1 MTTREQ
7 QIAELQR
14 IARTTAEKARIAGL
28 QRIARET
35 KRAVEALTRHD
46 PRSVHH
52 KTATPAHI
60 HRRAG
65 TMRNK
70 LFRLATSTIVAGVM
84 ASIVLNAMPQAAM
97 AAAPPAPY
105 FNGFENSDDT

>member
-35 KRAVEALTRHD
+35 KRAVEA
-46 PRSVHH
+46 S
-52 KTATPAHI
+52 TAA
-60 HRRAG
+60 
-65 TMRNK
+65 
-70 LFRLATSTIVAGVM
+70 
-84 ASIVLNAMPQAAM
+84 
-97 AAAPPAPY
+97 
-105 FNGFENSDDT
+105 